1 MSNVFSGVCT
11 VGRDAEVRYTPAGL
25 AVLNV
30 NVANNIGFGDKQQT
44 LWIRVAMFGKRAEGS
59 LQNYL
64 KKGQQ
69 VFVSGE
75 LSMSE
80 YKANDGTMRTSL
92 ELNANIID
100 LVGKKNEGGAASA
113 AGQSYAPPGTTG
125 RAATT
130 SPAASHDNFDEPYDD
145 DIPF

>member
-1 MSNVFSGVCT
+1 MSNVFSFTGT
-11 VGRDAEVRYTPAGL
+11 VGRDAEVRYLPSGQ

-30 NVANNIGFGDKQQT
+30 TVANNIGFGDKQQT
-44 LWIRVAMFGKRAEGS
+44 LWIRCAVWGKRAEGQ

-75 LSMSE
+75 LTQGE
-80 YKANDGTMRTSL
+80 YRAQDGSTKTSL

-100 LVGKKNEGGAASA
+100 LVGKRNDSGTAQPAQQRPQAQQQSA
-113 AGQSYAPPGTTG
+113 QRQP
-125 RAATT
+125 
-130 SPAASHDNFDEPYDD
+130 DNFDDAPYDD